1 MKYHYDTAE
10 QFVGKALGTSDW
22 ETMGQARIDTFAECT
37 GDHQWIHVDQ
47 ERCRNESPFGTT
59 IAHGFLNLSLL
70 GGLMM
75 QMGVMPAGVRH
86 LVNAGVNN
94 VRFRGPVRAGKRV
107 RACVSVHAVA
117 DKGEGRKL
125 LTLLA
130 QLEVEGELEP
140 ALSAECVALIFRQ
153 ADSPSTDT

>member
-1 MKYHYDTAE
+1 M
-10 QFVGKALGTSDW
+10 
-22 ETMGQARIDTFAECT
+22 
-37 GDHQWIHVDQ
+37 
-47 ERCRNESPFGTT
+47 
-59 IAHGFLNLSLL
+59 
-70 GGLMM
+70 
-75 QMGVMPAGVRH
+75 
-86 LVNAGVNN
+86 
-94 VRFRGPVRAGKRV
+94 RAGKRV